1 LVKLDFGFEIGYRIW
16 STQEVEMADSRFA
29 TVNRVVLAAA
39 CLLAVSQAT
48 VARAEDTPKA
58 PEAAPE
64 AAAPPSQ
71 PAEAPVSPPAA
82 AAEQPSMPAAT
93 VQNNMNVGLDYTL
106 TVEGAVVDTT
116 KERGPFHYVHG
127 KGQLIPGLER
137 ELTGLHVGD
146 SKKVTVS
153 PADGYGEVDPAAFV
167 EVPKT
172 QLPKDMA
179 PTVGMILRGVNPD
192 GKNFRAKIN
201 EIKDTSVVLDLNHP
215 LAGKTL
221 NFQVKVTDIA
231 PVPVAAAP
239 SPTAQ

>member
-1 LVKLDFGFEIGYRIW
+1 MSYPRLAQV
-16 STQEVEMADSRFA
+16 SRG
-29 TVNRVVLAAA
+29 VLAAV
-39 CLLAVSQAT
+39 CVLAVCQAPM
-48 VARAEDTPKA
+48 VRAEEAAQAPAVA
-58 PEAAPE
+58 PEATPE
-64 AAAPPSQ
+64 A
-71 PAEAPVSPPAA
+71 PAEEPASP
-82 AAEQPSMPAAT
+82 AT
-93 VQNNMNVGLDYTL
+93 VQDNVNVGLDYTL

-116 KERGPFHYVHG
+116 KERGPFHYVQG

-146 SKKVTVS
+146 SKEVTVS

-167 EVPKT
+167 EVPKE

-221 NFQVKVTDIA
+221 NFQIKVTDIS
-231 PVPVAAAP
+231 PAAAP
-239 SPTAQ
+239 SPAQ